1 MSLCR
6 APRRILLASGC
17 HTPNRIPDV
26 IGNQQGTGLVDGQ
39 PDRPSAGLF
48 IRVQEAGDDVLG
60 FAARTPA
67 AERHENDL
75 VAVEAWPVPTA
86 MFADEGAAAVLLGKT
101 VRRVESKPQRS
112 DVRAQRIVG
121 NNRLLD
127 QIRTLPFLP
136 PRFIA
141 PERPVPHLSLPTPD
155 RRRYQ
160 SANFNGCHLAAQWR
174 SNVVWLGAAYA
185 QACGAG
191 CSSQDRN
198 LRAMRGVY
206 QNCTDWKCE
215 NETILL
221 QPRPPRRS

>member
-1 MSLCR
+1 MSLYR

>member
-1 MSLCR
+1 MEQLHDRSKAGR
-6 APRRILLASGC
+6 AVSEAREQQHPEEERYLHRRDEKGS
-17 HTPNRIPDV
+17 
-26 IGNQQGTGLVDGQ
+26 
-39 PDRPSAGLF
+39 
-48 IRVQEAGDDVLG
+48 
-60 FAARTPA
+60 
-67 AERHENDL
+67 ER
-75 VAVEAWPVPTA
+75 
-86 MFADEGAAAVLLGKT
+86 
-101 VRRVESKPQRS
+101 KPQSS

-127 QIRTLPFLP
+127 QIRTLSFLP

-141 PERPVPHLSLPTPD
+141 PERPVPHLFLPTPD

-160 SANFNGCHLAAQWR
+160 RANFNGCHLAAQWR

>member
-1 MSLCR
+1 LSLYR

-39 PDRPSAGLF
+39 PDRPSA
-48 IRVQEAGDDVLG
+48 
-60 FAARTPA
+60 

-86 MFADEGAAAVLLGKT
+86 MFADEGAAAALLGKT
-101 VRRVESKPQRS
+101 VRRVERKPQSS

-141 PERPVPHLSLPTPD
+141 PERRYRICPCQPLTVVDIKARTLMGATLLRSGD
-155 RRRYQ
+155 RTSFG
-160 SANFNGCHLAAQWR
+160 SALR
-174 SNVVWLGAAYA
+174 S
-185 QACGAG
+185 AC
-191 CSSQDRN
+191 
-198 LRAMRGVY
+198 V
-206 QNCTDWKCE
+206 
-215 NETILL
+215 
-221 QPRPPRRS
+221 RSRMQ

>member
-1 MSLCR
+1 LSLYR

-39 PDRPSAGLF
+39 PDRPS
-48 IRVQEAGDDVLG
+48 
-60 FAARTPA
+60 A

-155 RRRYQ
+155 RSRYQ
-160 SANFNGCHLAAQWR
+160 SANFNGCHIAAQWR

-191 CSSQDRN
+191 
-198 LRAMRGVY
+198 
-206 QNCTDWKCE
+206 
-215 NETILL
+215 
-221 QPRPPRRS
+221 

>member
-1 MSLCR
+1 MLEPLSGSAANSIGQR
-6 APRRILLASGC
+6 VSHAKPHSRRHRQSA
-17 HTPNRIPDV
+17 
-26 IGNQQGTGLVDGQ
+26 GTGLVDGQ

-141 PERPVPHLSLPTPD
+141 PERPVPHLSNP
-155 RRRYQ
+155 
-160 SANFNGCHLAAQWR
+160 
-174 SNVVWLGAAYA
+174 
-185 QACGAG
+185 
-191 CSSQDRN
+191 
-198 LRAMRGVY
+198 
-206 QNCTDWKCE
+206 
-215 NETILL
+215 
-221 QPRPPRRS
+221 

>member
-1 MSLCR
+1 LSLYR
-6 APRRILLASGC
+6 APLPHSIGQRVSHAKPQSRRHRQSAGHRTC
-17 HTPNRIPDV
+17 RR
-26 IGNQQGTGLVDGQ
+26 QA
-39 PDRPSAGLF
+39 RPAVAGLF

-60 FAARTPA
+60 LAARTPA
-67 AERHENDL
+67 AEQHENDL

-86 MFADEGAAAVLLGKT
+86 MFVGEGAAAILLGKT
-101 VRRVESKPQRS
+101 VHRVERKPQSS

-127 QIRTLPFLP
+127 QIRTLPLLP
-136 PRFIA
+136 SRFIA
-141 PERPVPHLSLPTPD
+141 PERPVLHLSSPT

-160 SANFNGCHLAAQWR
+160 SANFSGCHLAAQWR

-198 LRAMRGVY
+198 PRAMRGV
-206 QNCTDWKCE
+206 
-215 NETILL
+215 
-221 QPRPPRRS
+221 

>member
-1 MSLCR
+1 LSLYR

-141 PERPVPHLSLPTPD
+141 PERPVPHLSLPTP
-155 RRRYQ
+155 
-160 SANFNGCHLAAQWR
+160 
-174 SNVVWLGAAYA
+174 
-185 QACGAG
+185 
-191 CSSQDRN
+191 
-198 LRAMRGVY
+198 
-206 QNCTDWKCE
+206 
-215 NETILL
+215 
-221 QPRPPRRS
+221 

>member
-1 MSLCR
+1 VKTR
-6 APRRILLASGC
+6 APCLAGR
-17 HTPNRIPDV
+17 N
-26 IGNQQGTGLVDGQ
+26 
-39 PDRPSAGLF
+39 PDRPPAGLF

-86 MFADEGAAAVLLGKT
+86 MFADEGAAAVFLGKT

-160 SANFNGCHLAAQWR
+160 SANFNGCHLAAQWQ

-191 CSSQDRN
+191 CSSQDQN
-198 LRAMRGVY
+198 LRAMREFIKTAPIGSA
-206 QNCTDWKCE
+206 
-215 NETILL
+215 
-221 QPRPPRRS
+221 RM

>member
-1 MSLCR
+1 MLEPLSGSAAHSIGQR
-6 APRRILLASGC
+6 VSHAKPHSRR
-17 HTPNRIPDV
+17 HR
-26 IGNQQGTGLVDGQ
+26 Q
-39 PDRPSAGLF
+39 SAGHRTCRRPARPAVRGPF
-48 IRVQEAGDDVLG
+48 HPSQEAGDDVLG

-67 AERHENDL
+67 TERHENDL

-127 QIRTLPFLP
+127 QIRTLPFSP

-191 CSSQDRN
+191 
-198 LRAMRGVY
+198 
-206 QNCTDWKCE
+206 
-215 NETILL
+215 
-221 QPRPPRRS
+221 